1 MRVARTKSSL
11 SGISSSMSGHAY
23 GSSLSLYIIISSPYS
38 DMYGISEDDRGKA
51 ERCIESTIEYIKNYC
66 HIDSIPDDL
75 KHTVILMAADLF
87 RYDVSASSGQYDN
100 VTSIKEGDVTV
111 SYGSNSSS
119 MSSVFKD
126 YKARLARF
134 RKLVW

>member
-1 MRVARTKSSL
+1 MVPPTSKT
-11 SGISSSMSGHAY
+11 
-23 GSSLSLYIIISSPYS
+23 
-38 DMYGISEDDRGKA
+38 
-51 ERCIESTIEYIKNYC
+51 TIPVSYTHLDVYKRQ
-66 HIDSIPDDL
+66 IPDDL

>member
-1 MRVARTKSSL
+1 
-11 SGISSSMSGHAY
+11 
-23 GSSLSLYIIISSPYS
+23 
-38 DMYGISEDDRGKA
+38 MYGISEDDRGKA

-66 HIDSIPDDL
+66 HIDGIPDDL

-87 RYDVSASSGQYDN
+87 RYDISASSGRYDN
-100 VTSIKEGDVTV
+100 DVTV

>member
-1 MRVARTKSSL
+1 MDE
-11 SGISSSMSGHAY
+11 
-23 GSSLSLYIIISSPYS
+23 YIAVFA

-66 HIDSIPDDL
+66 HIDGI
-75 KHTVILMAADLF
+75 TVILMAADLF
-87 RYDVSASSGQYDN
+87 RYDISASSGRYDN

>member
-1 MRVARTKSSL
+1 MTLSRLELSKCVTRFDEVTYGRVYNCFTDR
-11 SGISSSMSGHAY
+11 
-23 GSSLSLYIIISSPYS
+23 
-38 DMYGISEDDRGKA
+38 YGISEDDRGKA

-87 RYDVSASSGQYDN
+87 RYDISASSGRYDN

>member
-1 MRVARTKSSL
+1 MTEEKPK
-11 SGISSSMSGHAY
+11 G
-23 GSSLSLYIIISSPYS
+23 
-38 DMYGISEDDRGKA
+38 
-51 ERCIESTIEYIKNYC
+51 
-66 HIDSIPDDL
+66 
-75 KHTVILMAADLF
+75 
-87 RYDVSASSGQYDN
+87 

>member
-1 MRVARTKSSL
+1 MDE
-11 SGISSSMSGHAY
+11 
-23 GSSLSLYIIISSPYS
+23 YIAVFA

-51 ERCIESTIEYIKNYC
+51 ERCIESTIEYIKNY
-66 HIDSIPDDL
+66 
-75 KHTVILMAADLF
+75 
-87 RYDVSASSGQYDN
+87 YDVSASSGRYDN

>member
-1 MRVARTKSSL
+1 MEE
-11 SGISSSMSGHAY
+11 
-23 GSSLSLYIIISSPYS
+23 YITVFT
-38 DMYGISEDDRGKA
+38 DMYGISENDKEKA

-87 RYDVSASSGQYDN
+87 RYDVSSSSGQYDN
-100 VTSIKEGDVTV
+100 VTSIKVGDTTV
-111 SYGSNSSS
+111 SYGSNASDT
-119 MSSVFKD
+119 SSVFKD
-126 YKARLARF
+126 YKSRLARF

>member
-1 MRVARTKSSL
+1 MDE
-11 SGISSSMSGHAY
+11 
-23 GSSLSLYIIISSPYS
+23 YITVFT

-75 KHTVILMAADLF
+75 KYTVILMAADLF

-100 VTSIKEGDVTV
+100 VTSIKEV

>member
-1 MRVARTKSSL
+1 MDE
-11 SGISSSMSGHAY
+11 
-23 GSSLSLYIIISSPYS
+23 YIAVFA

-87 RYDVSASSGQYDN
+87 RYDVSSDN

>member
-1 MRVARTKSSL
+1 MDE
-11 SGISSSMSGHAY
+11 
-23 GSSLSLYIIISSPYS
+23 YITVFT

-100 VTSIKEGDVTV
+100 VRQSKRAMLPYISTEKFRS
-111 SYGSNSSS
+111 
-119 MSSVFKD
+119 F
-126 YKARLARF
+126 RLVHR
-134 RKLVW
+134 

>member
-1 MRVARTKSSL
+1 MEE
-11 SGISSSMSGHAY
+11 
-23 GSSLSLYIIISSPYS
+23 YITVFT
-38 DMYGISEDDRGKA
+38 DMYGISENDKEKA

-87 RYDVSASSGQYDN
+87 RYDVSSSSGQYDN
-100 VTSIKEGDVTV
+100 VTSIINRGGGNVLIRVYNSLPDEEIDKEGDVTV

>member
-1 MRVARTKSSL
+1 MDE
-11 SGISSSMSGHAY
+11 
-23 GSSLSLYIIISSPYS
+23 YITVFT

-87 RYDVSASSGQYDN
+87 RYEDRKS
-100 VTSIKEGDVTV
+100 TRL
-111 SYGSNSSS
+111 NSSHTQKS
-119 MSSVFKD
+119 RMPSS
-126 YKARLARF
+126 A
-134 RKLVW
+134 

>member
-1 MRVARTKSSL
+1 MTLSRLELSKCVTRFDEVTYGRVYNCF
-11 SGISSSMSGHAY
+11 Y
-23 GSSLSLYIIISSPYS
+23 GYVRHKR
-38 DMYGISEDDRGKA
+38 DDRGKA

-87 RYDVSASSGQYDN
+87 RYDVSSSSGQYDN

>member
-1 MRVARTKSSL
+1 MTLSRLELSKCVTRFDEVTYGRVYNCF
-11 SGISSSMSGHAY
+11 Y
-23 GSSLSLYIIISSPYS
+23 GYV
-38 DMYGISEDDRGKA
+38 GISEDDRGKA

-87 RYDVSASSGQYDN
+87 RYVVSSSSGQYDN

>member
-1 MRVARTKSSL
+1 MTEEKPKGVL
-11 SGISSSMSGHAY
+11 
-23 GSSLSLYIIISSPYS
+23 
-38 DMYGISEDDRGKA
+38 KA
-51 ERCIESTIEYIKNYC
+51 QSNI
-66 HIDSIPDDL
+66 
-75 KHTVILMAADLF
+75 
-87 RYDVSASSGQYDN
+87 SASSGQYDN

>member
-1 MRVARTKSSL
+1 MDE
-11 SGISSSMSGHAY
+11 
-23 GSSLSLYIIISSPYS
+23 YITVFT

-87 RYDVSASSGQYDN
+87 R
-100 VTSIKEGDVTV
+100 DVTV

>member
-1 MRVARTKSSL
+1 MDE
-11 SGISSSMSGHAY
+11 
-23 GSSLSLYIIISSPYS
+23 YITVFT

-111 SYGSNSSS
+111 HIDGEVQVVPAGTQVKLEPG
-119 MSSVFKD
+119 MSITIMLGMYHDLK
-126 YKARLARF
+126 
-134 RKLVW
+134 

>member
-1 MRVARTKSSL
+1 MTEEKPKGVLKAQSN
-11 SGISSSMSGHAY
+11 ISR
-23 GSSLSLYIIISSPYS
+23 I
-38 DMYGISEDDRGKA
+38 
-51 ERCIESTIEYIKNYC
+51 
-66 HIDSIPDDL
+66 IPDDL

>member
-1 MRVARTKSSL
+1 MTLSRLELSKCVTRFDEVTYGRVYNCFT
-11 SGISSSMSGHAY
+11 
-23 GSSLSLYIIISSPYS
+23 

-87 RYDVSASSGQYDN
+87 RYDVSSSSGQYDN

>member
-1 MRVARTKSSL
+1 MDE
-11 SGISSSMSGHAY
+11 
-23 GSSLSLYIIISSPYS
+23 YITVFT

-51 ERCIESTIEYIKNYC
+51 ERCIESTIEYIKNYRY
-66 HIDSIPDDL
+66 IDSIPDDL
-75 KHTVILMAADLF
+75 KHTVILMAGGVF
-87 RYDVSASSGQYDN
+87 RHERASSSGQYDN

>member
-1 MRVARTKSSL
+1 MDE
-11 SGISSSMSGHAY
+11 
-23 GSSLSLYIIISSPYS
+23 YIAVFA

-87 RYDVSASSGQYDN
+87 RYDISASSGRYDN
-100 VTSIKEGDVTV
+100 VTSIKEAMLRYRTAVIQAVCRACLKTTKQGLHVSESWCGDE
-111 SYGSNSSS
+111 YG
-119 MSSVFKD
+119 KRGD
-126 YKARLARF
+126 
-134 RKLVW
+134 

>member
-1 MRVARTKSSL
+1 MDE
-11 SGISSSMSGHAY
+11 
-23 GSSLSLYIIISSPYS
+23 YITVFT

-51 ERCIESTIEYIKNYC
+51 ERCIESTIEY
-66 HIDSIPDDL
+66 
-75 KHTVILMAADLF
+75 
-87 RYDVSASSGQYDN
+87 
-100 VTSIKEGDVTV
+100 IKEGDVTV

>member
-1 MRVARTKSSL
+1 MDE
-11 SGISSSMSGHAY
+11 
-23 GSSLSLYIIISSPYS
+23 YITVFT

-87 RYDVSASSGQYDN
+87 RYDVLSSSGQYDN

>member
-1 MRVARTKSSL
+1 MDE
-11 SGISSSMSGHAY
+11 
-23 GSSLSLYIIISSPYS
+23 YIAVFA

-66 HIDSIPDDL
+66 HID
-75 KHTVILMAADLF
+75 
-87 RYDVSASSGQYDN
+87 DN

>member
-1 MRVARTKSSL
+1 MDE
-11 SGISSSMSGHAY
+11 
-23 GSSLSLYIIISSPYS
+23 YIAVFA

-66 HIDSIPDDL
+66 HIDGIP
-75 KHTVILMAADLF
+75 ADLF
-87 RYDVSASSGQYDN
+87 RYDVSASSGRYDN

>member
-1 MRVARTKSSL
+1 MDE
-11 SGISSSMSGHAY
+11 
-23 GSSLSLYIIISSPYS
+23 YITVFT

-51 ERCIESTIEYIKNYC
+51 ERCIESTIEY
-66 HIDSIPDDL
+66 
-75 KHTVILMAADLF
+75 TDLF

>member
-1 MRVARTKSSL
+1 MDE
-11 SGISSSMSGHAY
+11 
-23 GSSLSLYIIISSPYS
+23 YITVFT

-66 HIDSIPDDL
+66 HID
-75 KHTVILMAADLF
+75 VILMAADLF

>member
-1 MRVARTKSSL
+1 MDE
-11 SGISSSMSGHAY
+11 
-23 GSSLSLYIIISSPYS
+23 YITVFT

-87 RYDVSASSGQYDN
+87 RTAVIQAVCRACLKTTKQGLHVSESWCGDEYGKSGD
-100 VTSIKEGDVTV
+100 
-111 SYGSNSSS
+111 
-119 MSSVFKD
+119 
-126 YKARLARF
+126 
-134 RKLVW
+134 

>member
-1 MRVARTKSSL
+1 MQR
-11 SGISSSMSGHAY
+11 
-23 GSSLSLYIIISSPYS
+23 SPAV
-38 DMYGISEDDRGKA
+38 RG
-51 ERCIESTIEYIKNYC
+51 
-66 HIDSIPDDL
+66 